1 MKFTIDTD
9 HPPKHTL
16 TAEEKD
22 FLQRLAAYRMPLD
35 RSLVFQINDLQ
46 RHTELVLS
54 GDLHPDGSIS
64 DSAELERE
72 LAELDT
78 IIGNYRERLDRDEML
93 QEERVEAGELLALW
107 KTQRAAL
114 QKALDNRESKTK
126 HHSPLGVY
134 SNNGNSSRVTLFVDA
149 IVAKAKDSYQA
160 MLLMAQ
166 TLLHEYFHSFYAHA
180 GLGENKPFSSLEEPM
195 AEFGGLAFLL
205 SMSSSRS
212 SVARQAKD
220 AMRYALDLA
229 GRSRSR
235 GVNAA
240 YGYGVYLF
248 ENFCGNYPDL
258 IARYANV
265 SSRLDS
271 HSKEAVEF
279 KYMLYPT
286 YPSSEYIEN
295 VVLYGRFEE
304 LMAQRG
310 VDKLK
315 PR

>member
-1 MKFTIDTD
+1 MKFTLDPD
-9 HPPKHTL
+9 HPPVHSL

-35 RSLVFQINDLQ
+35 RSLVFQINDIQ

-54 GDLHPDGSIS
+54 GDLHPDGSLP
-64 DSAELERE
+64 DSVELERE

-78 IIGNYRERLDRDEML
+78 LIGSHKERLEKCEVL
-93 QEERVEAGELLALW
+93 QEERKEVGKLLALW
-107 KTQRAAL
+107 ETQRAAL
-114 QKALDNRESKTK
+114 QNTLDNRESKTK

-134 SNNGNSSRVTLFVDA
+134 SNDGNNSRVTIFVDA
-149 IVAKAKDSYQA
+149 IAAKAKEPYQS

-180 GLGENKPFSSLEEPM
+180 GLGENKPFSSIEEPM
-195 AEFGGLAFLL
+195 AEFGSLAFL
-205 SMSSSRS
+205 MSVGSSRS
-212 SVARQAKD
+212 SVARQAHD
-220 AMRYALDLA
+220 AMLYALDLA

-240 YGYGVYLF
+240 YQYGVYLF

-265 SSRLDS
+265 SSLLDS

-310 VDKLK
+310 FDKLK